1 MRFSL
6 FGNFGGPARAWLRQL
21 GLMASMVAVIKFCR
35 LRMRLIQLH
44 LLSFYRPSCNTISHL
59 VPTSAWLDPHLWWW
73 LDDANLMGGQAF
85 RKPLPSLTVTTDAS
99 LSSWGATLGQ
109 RQVARCWGPEHS
121 SAHINVLELLAVTYA
136 LEYFRRVVVGQA
148 VLVYSDNTTVV
159 SYINCQG
166 GLGPPSCAHTPGS
179 SSTGARTTRSCLR

>member
-1 MRFSL
+1 MSVFTYL
-6 FGNFGGPARAWLRQL
+6 DDWLIV
-21 GLMASMVAVIKFCR
+21 G
-35 LRMRLIQLH
+35 
-44 LLSFYRPSCNTISHL
+44 HL

-109 RQVARCWGPEHS
+109 RQVAGCWGPEHS

-136 LEYFRRVVVGQA
+136 LECFWKVVVGQA
-148 VLVYSDNTTVV
+148 VLVQSDNTTVV
-159 SYINCQG
+159 SYINHQVG
-166 GLGPPSCAHTPGS
+166 TRSPQLCAHT
-179 SSTGARTTRSCLR
+179 